1 MYRLF
6 LIFLIFPALML
17 YVRCEKNS
25 GPTGSEDETDN
36 TDTMVVRKPNIY
48 LYPENGQELTIR
60 LIFPSGGNVIES
72 VPEYGTGWDIYV
84 DPSGLIDNQ
93 YEFLFYEAETPN
105 HYQSSKGWFVAG
117 DTLQTFFEMNM
128 SACGFNQI
136 EIKDFTDYWIP
147 ILDPD
152 LDYIIY
158 PQSKKDIDP
167 IITLN
172 FSIEPENI
180 LRLFYV
186 IKGHSGNSVK
196 FEEPVIQPFVRVGF
210 TVTEWGIIL
219 K

>member
-93 YEFLFYEAETPN
+93 FMKPRR
-105 HYQSSKGWFVAG
+105 Q
-117 DTLQTFFEMNM
+117 
-128 SACGFNQI
+128 
-136 EIKDFTDYWIP
+136 
-147 ILDPD
+147 
-152 LDYIIY
+152 
-158 PQSKKDIDP
+158 
-167 IITLN
+167 IITRVQRAGLL
-172 FSIEPENI
+172 PEI
-180 LRLFYV
+180 PCRLFS
-186 IKGHSGNSVK
+186 K
-196 FEEPVIQPFVRVGF
+196 
-210 TVTEWGIIL
+210 
-219 K
+219 